1 MAVSLHALLV
11 AVVQSVQALESG
23 VLDDWSSLD
32 KGRPEVGGNAPMLK
46 ARFACSELPPPLEP
60 LVRRRA

>member
-46 ARFACSELPPPLEP
+46 AVAYVKAVSQPISSCIDE
-60 LVRRRA
+60 